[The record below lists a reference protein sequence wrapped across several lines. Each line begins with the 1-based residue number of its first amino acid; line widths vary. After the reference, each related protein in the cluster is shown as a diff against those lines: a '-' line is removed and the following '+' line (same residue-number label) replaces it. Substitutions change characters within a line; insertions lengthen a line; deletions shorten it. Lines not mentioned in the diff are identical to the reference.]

1 MALQP
6 DSMIREA
13 LAQLDEG
20 GLEQLTVRRLAERLG
35 VQNPALYWHFKD
47 KQALLNAMA
56 ARLLEDA
63 FDGYAPNPKGWQET
77 LVDLARRLR
86 RGLLAHRD
94 GARLIAGAALTD
106 SALHRA
112 QALARSALIATGFK
126 PAEALAATVT
136 LLDYTLGASFEEQA
150 EPDDP
155 GSTKESSRRA
165 RGFET
170 GVAIILAGVA
180 AQQRGGSAR
189 IIPKARR
196 ARAKP

>member
-6 DSMIREA
+6 ETMIREA

-20 GLEQLTVRRLAERLG
+20 GLEQLTIRRLAERLG

-56 ARLLEDA
+56 ARLLDDA
-63 FDGYAPNPKGWQET
+63 FDGYAPGSRGWEDS
-77 LVDLARRLR
+77 LRDLARRLR
-86 RGLLAHRD
+86 RGLLSHRD

-112 QALARSALIATGFK
+112 QSTARSALVAAGFK

-150 EPDDP
+150 EPDEP
-155 GSTKESSRRA
+155 GATGSSARRS
-165 RGFET
+165 RGFEN
-170 GVAIILAGVA
+170 GVALILAGVA
-180 AQQRGGSAR
+180 AQQRATATR
-189 IIPKARR
+189 RR
-196 ARAKP
+196 ARG